1 MILACCSLFIAGVG
15 RMRFLGAPPSLL
27 VFNAIWLSP
36 IWIAMIRD
44 LVVERRLHP
53 VYGIGIL
60 LMAAMPFRMALVDA
74 DFWQRFT
81 NWLAP
86 LVS

>member
-1 MILACCSLFIAGVG
+1 
-15 RMRFLGAPPSLL
+15 
-27 VFNAIWLSP
+27 
-36 IWIAMIRD
+36 MIRD